1 MLFNSTY
8 NNTMHTQSA
17 PMDSSFNWLF
27 FLSGSLLVAL
37 ITYCVYKRIM
47 RKNEEHL
54 QELLDE
60 QEPGSPRR
68 YLTI

>member
-1 MLFNSTY
+1 
-8 NNTMHTQSA
+8 
-17 PMDSSFNWLF
+17 MDSSFNWLF

-37 ITYCVYKRIM
+37 ITYCVYKHIM

-54 QELLDE
+54 QALIDE

-68 YLTI
+68 YLTV

>member
-1 MLFNSTY
+1 MLFNNHY
-8 NNTMHTQSA
+8 NNTMHVQSNS
-17 PMDSSFNWLF
+17 MDSSFNWLF

-54 QELLDE
+54 QALIDE

-68 YLTI
+68 YLTV